1 MTFAPTIDALAC
13 QAIGAQETVSLPGE
27 VVSVTELF
35 DIFQPSFLAMSADPA
50 AAESVAGSSALF
62 SLQSLISL
70 LTLMSLEI
78 ILGIDNVIFIA
89 ILAGKLPREQQAK
102 ARRLGIAMAVI
113 SRIALLLGITWVM
126 RLTQPLFSL
135 FDFAFSGK
143 QLILLGGGLFLIAK
157 ATYEIHDKLEGV
169 EEHGAPGAA
178 ATALAGVVLQIM
190 LIDIVFS
197 LDSVITAVGMT
208 PHIPLMII
216 AVIAAAVVMLVFS
229 GPISD
234 FVHKHPTFK
243 MLALAFLI
251 LIGVMLVAEGFGQHI
266 DKGYIYFAMAFSL
279 IVEVLNLRMRR
290 KAAPVPLRHSEL
302 PE

>member
-1 MTFAPTIDALAC
+1 VA
-13 QAIGAQETVSLPGE
+13 
-27 VVSVTELF
+27 ELF
-35 DIFQPSFLAMSADPA
+35 DIFQPSFLAMSADS
-50 AAESVAGSSALF
+50 AESVAGSAALW

-89 ILAGKLPREQQAK
+89 ILAGKLPREQQGK

-126 RLTQPLFSL
+126 QLTQPLFSI
-135 FDFAFSGK
+135 FDTAFSGK

-157 ATYEIHDKLEGV
+157 ATYEIHDKLEGA
-169 EEHGAPGAA
+169 EDAHGTAA
-178 ATALAGVVLQIM
+178 SAAKALAAVVLQIM
-190 LIDIVFS
+190 VIDIVFS

-208 PHIPLMII
+208 PHIELMII
-216 AVIAAAVVMLVFS
+216 AVIAAAAVMLIFS

-279 IVEVLNLRMRR
+279 VVEVLNLRMRR
-290 KAAPVPLRHSEL
+290 KAKPVELRHTEL